1 MEEWTMLAFVAAVK
15 EMRRLQRDY
24 TKSGNSAIL
33 MHADEA
39 EKLVDRLIERIEQ
52 PELFPNR
59 GDD

>member
-1 MEEWTMLAFVAAVK
+1 VK